1 MAQRNYAHC
10 LIDLFLYRPIL
21 NMLYITQ
28 VIQLIAAS
36 CGLLINDLHIIIAI
50 MILFIYHRK
59 ISNHISPNVPI
70 SQK

>member
-36 CGLLINDLHIIIAI
+36 CGLLINDL
-50 MILFIYHRK
+50 LLNSDNKKENEEK
-59 ISNHISPNVPI
+59 IKKKYNCV
-70 SQK
+70 

>member
-36 CGLLINDLHIIIAI
+36 CGLLINDLLTHTN
-50 MILFIYHRK
+50 LRE
-59 ISNHISPNVPI
+59 NENNRQVPVT
-70 SQK
+70 